1 MLLLLNGC
9 ARHGSYNNG
18 FFKSSNARWHAGFYT
33 VRRGDT
39 LYSVA
44 WQYGEDFKQI
54 ARWNDIKAPFIIY
67 PGQKLRLIPPKYK
80 KPTTVKFAKST
91 PKKIPPQ
98 KSLQQKSSKNK
109 STLLSQKSSVSKS
122 SSQVSSKTAQATSK
136 PKLTPAQLRWREK
149 KRKLALKQKLVW
161 KWPTRGKV
169 ITTFSLS
176 HPGRKGINIAGR
188 KGQSIKAAASGTVVY
203 SGQGLRGYGNLIIIK
218 HNEDYF
224 SAYAH
229 NHKIYIKEKQKVKI
243 GQHIADMGS
252 TDAERN
258 MLHFEIRKNGT
269 PLNPIKFLPK

>member
-1 MLLLLNGC
+1 MLKSILSVLICCMLLLLNSC

-33 VRRGDT
+33 VRSGDT

-44 WQYGEDFKQI
+44 WQYGEDFKTI
-54 ARWNDIKAPFIIY
+54 ARWNHINAPYIIY
-67 PGQKLRLIPPKYK
+67 PGQKLRLIPHKEK
-80 KPTTVKFAKST
+80 TSSSNKSKST
-91 PKKIPPQ
+91 
-98 KSLQQKSSKNK
+98 SSKP
-109 STLLSQKSSVSKS
+109 SVS
-122 SSQVSSKTAQATSK
+122 QVTHPAPSKKTQTSSK

-149 KRKLALKQKLVW
+149 KRKMALNQKLVW

-169 ITTFSLS
+169 ITTFSPS
-176 HPGRKGINIAGR
+176 SPGRKGIDIAGR
-188 KGQSIKAAASGTVVY
+188 KGQAIYAAASGTVVY

-218 HNEDYF
+218 HNEDFF

-243 GQHIADMGS
+243 GQRIADMGS

-269 PLNPIKFLPK
+269 PINPIKFLPK

>member
-1 MLLLLNGC
+1 VLKSSLSVLICCVLLLLNSC

-18 FFKSSNARWHAGFYT
+18 FFKSSSSARWHAGFYT
-33 VRRGDT
+33 VRSGDT

-44 WQYGEDFKQI
+44 WQYGEDIKSI
-54 ARWNDIKAPFIIY
+54 ARWNNINAPFTIY
-67 PGQKLRLIPPKYK
+67 PGQKLRLIPPKNK
-80 KPTTVKFAKST
+80 VKNKTSISKKST
-91 PKKIPPQ
+91 FSYSKPSVRQSSRPLPSKKTQ
-98 KSLQQKSSKNK
+98 TS
-109 STLLSQKSSVSKS
+109 
-122 SSQVSSKTAQATSK
+122 SK

-149 KRKLALKQKLVW
+149 KRKLALKQKIAW

-169 ITTFSLS
+169 ITTFSTS
-176 HPGRKGINIAGR
+176 NPGRKGINIAGR
-188 KGQSIKAAASGTVVY
+188 KGQAIKAAASGIVVY

-229 NHKIYIKEKQKVKI
+229 NHKIHIKEKQKVKI
-243 GQHIADMGS
+243 GQRIADMGS

-269 PLNPIKFLPK
+269 PINPIKFLPK

>member
-1 MLLLLNGC
+1 MLLLLNSC

-33 VRRGDT
+33 VRSGDT

-44 WQYGEDFKQI
+44 WQYGEDFKVI
-54 ARWNDIKAPFIIY
+54 ARWNGIKAPFIIY
-67 PGQKLRLIPPKYK
+67 PGQKLRLIPPN
-80 KPTTVKFAKST
+80 
-91 PKKIPPQ
+91 
-98 KSLQQKSSKNK
+98 KNK
-109 STLLSQKSSVSKS
+109 STSKS
-122 SSQVSSKTAQATSK
+122 SKQKNSTQIKSTLTSPKASISQTYRPLPSNQSQKTSK

-161 KWPTRGKV
+161 NWPTRGKV

-176 HPGRKGINIAGR
+176 NPGRKGINIAGR
-188 KGQSIKAAASGTVVY
+188 KGQAIYAAASGTVVY

-218 HNEDYF
+218 HNEEYF

-229 NHKIYIKEKQKVKI
+229 NHKIYVKEKQKVKI
-243 GQHIADMGS
+243 GQRIADMGN

-269 PLNPIKFLPK
+269 PINPIKFLPKK

>member
-1 MLLLLNGC
+1 MLLLLSSC

-33 VRRGDT
+33 VRSGDT

-44 WQYGEDFKQI
+44 WQYGEDFKTI
-54 ARWNDIKAPFIIY
+54 ARWNHINAPFIIY
-67 PGQKLRLIPPKYK
+67 PGQKLRLIPPNEKSSTSNK
-80 KPTTVKFAKST
+80 SKST
-91 PKKIPPQ
+91 
-98 KSLQQKSSKNK
+98 S
-109 STLLSQKSSVSKS
+109 SKS
-122 SSQVSSKTAQATSK
+122 SLSQTSRPEPSKTQAKSK

-149 KRKLALKQKLVW
+149 KRKMAQKQKVKW

-176 HPGRKGINIAGR
+176 SLGRKGINIAGH
-188 KGQSIKAAASGTVVY
+188 KGQAINAAASGTVVY

-218 HNEDYF
+218 HNEEYF

-229 NHKIYIKEKQKVKI
+229 NHKIHIKEKQKVKI
-243 GQHIADMGS
+243 GQRIADMGS

-269 PLNPIKFLPK
+269 PINPIKFLPK

>member
-1 MLLLLNGC
+1 MLLLLNSC

-18 FFKSSNARWHAGFYT
+18 FFKSSNTRWHAGFYT
-33 VRRGDT
+33 VRSGDT

-44 WQYGEDFKQI
+44 WQYGEDFKQV
-54 ARWNDIKAPFIIY
+54 ARWNNIKTPFIIY
-67 PGQKLRLIPPKYK
+67 PGQKLRLLPPKENK
-80 KPTTVKFAKST
+80 VSKNST
-91 PKKIPPQ
+91 PKKSI
-98 KSLQQKSSKNK
+98 
-109 STLLSQKSSVSKS
+109 KS
-122 SSQVSSKTAQATSK
+122 SSNPSRHQSSHPLPSKTSQATSK

-149 KRKLALKQKLVW
+149 KRKLALRQKLIW

-176 HPGRKGINIAGR
+176 NPGRKGINIAGR
-188 KGQSIKAAASGTVVY
+188 KGQSINAAASGTVVY

-218 HNEDYF
+218 HNEEYF

-229 NHKIYIKEKQKVKI
+229 NHKIYTKEKQKVKI

-269 PLNPIKFLPK
+269 PINPIKFLPQ

>member
-1 MLLLLNGC
+1 MLLLLNSC

-18 FFKSSNARWHAGFYT
+18 FFKSSNNARWHAGFYT
-33 VRRGDT
+33 VRSGDT

-44 WQYGEDFKQI
+44 WQYGEDFKLL
-54 ARWNDIKAPFIIY
+54 AHWNNINVPYTIY
-67 PGQKLRLIPPKYK
+67 PGQKLRLIPPVK
-80 KPTTVKFAKST
+80 KASQNKSIHKKST
-91 PKKIPPQ
+91 IP
-98 KSLQQKSSKNK
+98 SSKYTSRQSPPIS
-109 STLLSQKSSVSKS
+109 STESQPS
-122 SSQVSSKTAQATSK
+122 SK

-149 KRKLALKQKLVW
+149 KRKLALQQELIW

-169 ITTFSLS
+169 ITTFSTS
-176 HPGRKGINIAGR
+176 NPGGKGIDIAGR
-188 KGQSIKAAASGTVVY
+188 KGQAIIAAASGTVVY

-229 NHKIYIKEKQKVKI
+229 NHKIHIKEKQKVKI
-243 GQHIADMGS
+243 GQRIADMGS

-269 PLNPIKFLPK
+269 PINPIKFLPK